1 MAATSPCPQRG
12 PATGR
17 AAFLA
22 AVLALLAGCH
32 LGARPAPAPEAPP
45 LPPDGGAFVVAES
58 MLDTWNTIGQVLVG
72 LDGVEYQGRA
82 QMLGLYAVR
91 YRGEA
96 FLVRA
101 QALPLEAPGQGL
113 RTRVDALGP
122 GGGRL
127 LDSAAAA
134 GLLQVLA
141 QRVPAE
147 VARYRQPVRL
157 QPEKPVRKKRKGAPV
172 GHP

>member
-1 MAATSPCPQRG
+1 MAATSPSLPRG

-22 AVLALLAGCH
+22 ALLLLMAGCH
-32 LGARPAPAPEAPP
+32 LGTRPPPAPEAPP

-72 LDGVEYQGRA
+72 LDGVQYRGRA

-91 YRGEA
+91 YRGED
-96 FLVRA
+96 FLVRT
-101 QALPLEAPGQGL
+101 QALPLESPGQGL

-122 GGGRL
+122 TGGRL

-134 GLLQVLA
+134 ELLGILA

-147 VARYRQPVRL
+147 AARYRQPVRL
-157 QPEKPVRKKRKGAPV
+157 RPGKPVRKKKRR
-172 GHP
+172 